1 MANTVRSRKAKG
13 RRFQNE
19 VAARISNLLDIPVEK
34 DGDIESRPMGQSG
47 VDVILR
53 GKAKELMPIAWELK
67 NQETIS
73 LPAWVKQAK
82 ANQGDFKYWMLAI
95 TKNRWDKL
103 VVMDMNTFF
112 ELYEKILERDK

>member
-1 MANTVRSRKAKG
+1 MATTTRSRKAKG

-19 VAARISNLLDIPVEK
+19 VANRIGELLNIPVEK

-47 VDVILR
+47 VDIILR
-53 GKAKELMPIAWELK
+53 GKAKELFSFATEIK
-67 NQETIS
+67 NQETFSI
-73 LPAWVKQAK
+73 PAWVKQAK

-103 VVMDMNTFF
+103 VILDMDTFF
-112 ELYEKILERDK
+112 ELYKKVLKNE